1 MKRIAFISVHGCL
14 TAKLGSK
21 DTGGMNVYIRQIARE
36 LGKRGV
42 YVDVYTRYHDPKDP
56 QIVRIGERARVI
68 HINAGPFAY
77 IKEDLPNHLP
87 EFVWGLLS
95 YAESK
100 GLTYDMVHSHYWL
113 SGRIGNVLAR
123 HWSVP
128 HVTSFHTLAEI
139 KRGARAGERE
149 PETRVVGERKILAS
163 ADRTVAFSEHE
174 REAIVRLYSA
184 QKHKIDVIPCGVDV
198 GMFRPMNRSRAKK
211 KLGLEGSKVVLY
223 VGRIEPIKGVDILLG
238 AVAQLEHRD
247 SVKTLIVGGEPGGDA
262 EIGRLEAMSRE
273 LGISSQVSFLGR
285 VEQKEL
291 PVYYNAADVCVVPS
305 YYESFGLV
313 ALEAMACG
321 VPVVASRVGGLSSV
335 VKGGVTGYLIPWRCP
350 EPFADCLD
358 VLLNNPSMRKSM
370 GEASR
375 DLALTMEWSAV
386 ADRLM
391 DLYDSLLAPPLA
403 GAAAS

>member
-1 MKRIAFISVHGCL
+1 MERIAFISVHGCPS
-14 TAKLGSK
+14 AKLGSK

-42 YVDVYTRYHDPKDP
+42 YVDVYTRYHDSKDP
-56 QIVRIGERARVI
+56 QIVRIGKRARVI
-68 HINAGPFAY
+68 HIKAGPFSY
-77 IKEDLPNHLP
+77 IKEDLPNYLP
-87 EFVWGLLS
+87 EFVGGLLN
-95 YAESK
+95 YAEIK
-100 GLTYDMVHSHYWL
+100 GLSYDMVHSHYWL
-113 SGRIGNVLAR
+113 SGRIGTVLAHR
-123 HWSVP
+123 WGVP

-139 KRGARAGERE
+139 KRSARIGERE
-149 PETRVVGERKILAS
+149 PETRVVGERKVLAS
-163 ADRTVAFSEHE
+163 VDRTVAFSEHE
-174 REAIVRLYSA
+174 REAIVRLYNA
-184 QKHKIDVIPCGVDV
+184 RGHNIDVIPCGVDV
-198 GMFRPMNRSRAKK
+198 GLFRPMNQSRAKK

-247 SVKTLIVGGEPGGDA
+247 LVKTLIVGGEPDGDA

-321 VPVVASRVGGLSSV
+321 VPVVASRVGGLASV

-358 VLLNNPSMRKSM
+358 VLLNNPVMRDAM
-370 GEASR
+370 GKASR
-375 DLALTMEWSAV
+375 SLALTMQWSAV
-386 ADRLM
+386 ADSLM
-391 DLYDSLLAPPLA
+391 DLYDSLMAPPLA
-403 GAAAS
+403 EAAAS